1 MPARLLSRRLSLL
14 LPLALAACG
23 GEPPSYP
30 PLRYN
35 YLPPIRLNVASISV
49 RPDYVPSGVAPDLS
63 PLDPVQPV
71 DALRQ
76 MAEDRLRPFGPAGQA
91 VFVIQNASVL
101 RDGDTIT
108 GTFAVR
114 LDIYTSANTRVGYAE
129 ARVAHSHSGH
139 VDDMQ
144 QLLYDMAKQL
154 MDEMNVQFEYQVVHS
169 LRDWV
174 APVGGAP
181 APVQQQPLGVPG
193 AGPPPGEMPP
203 PGPPSSP
210 GVPPPPPVAA
220 PPGSPPFGSPPF
232 GSPPPGSPPPGV
244 GAPSGGVPPPTPLAP
259 PTPLHP

>member
-1 MPARLLSRRLSLL
+1 MPVRLLSRRSSLL

-23 GEPPSYP
+23 GAPPDYP

-49 RPDYVPSGVAPDLS
+49 RQDYVPSGVAPDLS

-76 MAEDRLRPFGPAGQA
+76 MAQDRLKPFGAAGQA

-139 VDDMQ
+139 VDDIHQ
-144 QLLYDMAKQL
+144 VLYDMTKQL

-174 APVGGAP
+174 APVGGGP
-181 APVQQQPLGVPG
+181 APVQQQPLGAPG
-193 AGPPPGEMPP
+193 AAP
-203 PGPPSSP
+203 
-210 GVPPPPPVAA
+210 PPPPPVAA
-220 PPGSPPFGSPPF
+220 PPGL
-232 GSPPPGSPPPGV
+232 PPPGSPPSGA
-244 GAPSGGVPPPTPLAP
+244 GAPSGGMPPPTPLSP

>member
-1 MPARLLSRRLSLL
+1 MPVRLLSRRSSLL

-23 GEPPSYP
+23 GAPPDYP

-49 RPDYVPSGVAPDLS
+49 RQDYVPSGVAPDLS

-76 MAEDRLRPFGPAGQA
+76 MAQDRLKPFGAAGQA

-139 VDDMQ
+139 VDDIHQ
-144 QLLYDMAKQL
+144 VLYDMTKQL

-174 APVGGAP
+174 APVGGGP
-181 APVQQQPLGVPG
+181 ATVQQQPLGAPG
-193 AGPPPGEMPP
+193 AAP
-203 PGPPSSP
+203 
-210 GVPPPPPVAA
+210 PPPPPVAA
-220 PPGSPPFGSPPF
+220 PPGL
-232 GSPPPGSPPPGV
+232 PPPGSPPPGA
-244 GAPSGGVPPPTPLAP
+244 GAPSGGMPPPTPLSP

>member
-139 VDDMQ
+139 VDDIH
-144 QLLYDMAKQL
+144 QLLYDMTKQL

-174 APVGGAP
+174 APVGGGP
-181 APVQQQPLGVPG
+181 APVQQQPLGAPG
-193 AGPPPGEMPP
+193 A
-203 PGPPSSP
+203 
-210 GVPPPPPVAA
+210 
-220 PPGSPPFGSPPF
+220 
-232 GSPPPGSPPPGV
+232 PPPGSPPPPPPSVGAPPGV
-244 GAPSGGVPPPTPLAP
+244 GAPGVVAPGVVAPGVVAPSGGVPPPIPLAP
-259 PTPLHP
+259 PTPLQP

>member
-1 MPARLLSRRLSLL
+1 MPARLLSRRSLLL

-23 GEPPSYP
+23 GEPPDYP
-30 PLRYN
+30 PLRYS
-35 YLPPIRLNVASISV
+35 YLPPIRLNVASVSV

-76 MAEDRLRPFGPAGQA
+76 MAEDRLKPFGAAGQA

-139 VDDMQ
+139 VDDIH
-144 QLLYDMAKQL
+144 QLLYDMTKQL

-174 APVGGAP
+174 APVGGGP
-181 APVQQQPLGVPG
+181 APVQQQPLGAPG
-193 AGPPPGEMPP
+193 A
-203 PGPPSSP
+203 
-210 GVPPPPPVAA
+210 
-220 PPGSPPFGSPPF
+220 
-232 GSPPPGSPPPGV
+232 PPPGSPPPPPPSVGAPPGV
-244 GAPSGGVPPPTPLAP
+244 GAPGVVAPGVVAPGVVAPSGGVPPPIPLAP
-259 PTPLHP
+259 PTPLQP